1 MILCSR
7 TQSKKRVREKPASR
21 DLAPILKSAE
31 ISLKNLAA
39 EQVASLRTDAE
50 MELKEAALSHSVEL
64 ARKGKKAAEIIAGQ
78 ANRVSQEFHDRLSVH
93 QAEMDRKAGEAAHD
107 IAERAD
113 RVYYDVRDQLGLY
126 RAQIVE
132 EVRKQLPILIRQEI
146 ERVYALRDL
155 IRREI
160 DRHERSMPLA
170 KVMEE
175 EHIERY
181 ERSRSF
187 PEEMEQERIP
197 DLPYDPA
204 LLKKIDQLELSVRSA
219 NCLRNDNIIY
229 IGDLV
234 QRSEAEMLRT
244 PNFGRNSLNEIKEV
258 LANMGLHL
266 GMEVPGW
273 PPDNIEELAKRFD
286 KHY

>member
-1 MILCSR
+1 
-7 TQSKKRVREKPASR
+7 
-21 DLAPILKSAE
+21 
-31 ISLKNLAA
+31 
-39 EQVASLRTDAE
+39 
-50 MELKEAALSHSVEL
+50 
-64 ARKGKKAAEIIAGQ
+64 
-78 ANRVSQEFHDRLSVH
+78 
-93 QAEMDRKAGEAAHD
+93 MDRKAGEAAHD

>member
-1 MILCSR
+1 
-7 TQSKKRVREKPASR
+7 
-21 DLAPILKSAE
+21 
-31 ISLKNLAA
+31 
-39 EQVASLRTDAE
+39 
-50 MELKEAALSHSVEL
+50 
-64 ARKGKKAAEIIAGQ
+64 
-78 ANRVSQEFHDRLSVH
+78 
-93 QAEMDRKAGEAAHD
+93 
-107 IAERAD
+107 
-113 RVYYDVRDQLGLY
+113 
-126 RAQIVE
+126 
-132 EVRKQLPILIRQEI
+132 
-146 ERVYALRDL
+146 
-155 IRREI
+155 
-160 DRHERSMPLA
+160 MPLA

-244 PNFGRNSLNEIKEV
+244 PNFGRKSLNEIKEV
-258 LANMGLHL
+258 LAQMGLHL

-273 PPDNIEELAKRFD
+273 PPDNIDELAKRFED
-286 KHY
+286 HY